1 MMFLVNYVLMTMM
14 MTSIRCNAKF
24 TLTYRWWA
32 RIHGWFW
39 DPKTSLFLF
48 LTEAECPSYTA
59 VHHRQSGLP
68 CCCCPYL
75 EQSAPT
81 CHVRIFYVC
90 FPKSLQH
97 FSLQA
102 FIPVTFTATAIVPV
116 QWQLSFSD
124 TNRSVLLTY
133 LPTYLLMQWYKDP
146 TSKMMRVDPSSI
158 VIAIYLNHLLKV
170 LLVAVHLLHSL
181 VARNWIKHII
191 NGKLTSTIDQE
202 LTGAAAYA
210 HGGHFVFIHQVAAQ
224 HFPVW
229 NDVTAATLRLWHQIK
244 NLTVS

>member
-81 CHVRIFYVC
+81 CHVRTFYVC
-90 FPKSLQH
+90 FPKSPQG

-102 FIPVTFTATAIVPV
+102 GVHSHNFYRNFCSACAVTIVI
-116 QWQLSFSD
+116 FGHF
-124 TNRSVLLTY
+124 NRSFLLTY
-133 LPTYLLMQWYKDP
+133 LVTYLCNDTKILPAKWCVSTHP
-146 TSKMMRVDPSSI
+146 PSS
-158 VIAIYLNHLLKV
+158 
-170 LLVAVHLLHSL
+170 SPS
-181 VARNWIKHII
+181 
-191 NGKLTSTIDQE
+191 TSITFSKFSWW
-202 LTGAAAYA
+202 LSTC
-210 HGGHFVFIHQVAAQ
+210 F
-224 HFPVW
+224 
-229 NDVTAATLRLWHQIK
+229 TRL
-244 NLTVS
+244 